1 MLSSHD
7 SRYYSAT
14 NVGRQNLIYQ
24 KGILHMIS
32 IKLDSKGKPTKAL
45 GHRTRQSSIYSP
57 GQSEVFKISRSKFDD
72 FLKCRK
78 CFYLDR
84 VCGLS
89 TPSMPGWTLNETT
102 DLLLKREFDRCRE
115 SQVPHRIFGE
125 FGLDSIVPFD
135 HPNMDKWRNSLAGGV
150 EHQIE
155 NTNIIFHGGVDDIW
169 HNKNTD
175 QIIIV
180 DYKSQASTRQV
191 TTEDYLGYVFHQ
203 SYKIQMDVYSYLM
216 SKNGF
221 DVFPTAYFYVCNA
234 DRNAET
240 FSGELIFSET
250 LVPYNWDTSW
260 IDEKLKEMITTLNSK
275 DLPDSNPSCEN
286 CAYARQRTL
295 KEAG

>member
-1 MLSSHD
+1 
-7 SRYYSAT
+7 
-14 NVGRQNLIYQ
+14 
-24 KGILHMIS
+24 
-32 IKLDSKGKPTKAL
+32 
-45 GHRTRQSSIYSP
+45 
-57 GQSEVFKISRSKFDD
+57 
-72 FLKCRK
+72 
-78 CFYLDR
+78 
-84 VCGLS
+84 
-89 TPSMPGWTLNETT
+89 MPGWTLNETT

>member
-1 MLSSHD
+1 
-7 SRYYSAT
+7 
-14 NVGRQNLIYQ
+14 
-24 KGILHMIS
+24 MIS
-32 IKLDSKGKPTKAL
+32 IKLNSKGEPVQAL
-45 GHRTRQSSIYSP
+45 GHRTRQSSIYKP
-57 GQSEVFKISRSKFDD
+57 GQEEIFKISRSKFDD
-72 FLKCRK
+72 FLKCKR

-84 VCGLS
+84 VCGLA
-89 TPSMPGWTLNETT
+89 TPSLPGWTLNETT
-102 DLLLKREFDRCRE
+102 DLLLKKEFDRCRE
-115 SQVPHRIFGE
+115 SQIPHRIFGE
-125 FGLDSIVPFD
+125 FGLNSVVPFN

-169 HNKNTD
+169 HNKDTD

-203 SYKIQMDVYSYLM
+203 SYKIQLDVYSYLM

-234 DRNAET
+234 DRNAES

-260 IDEKLKEMITTLNSK
+260 IDGKLAEMIATLNSE

-286 CAYARQRTL
+286 CAYARQRNL
-295 KEAG
+295 KEVLH